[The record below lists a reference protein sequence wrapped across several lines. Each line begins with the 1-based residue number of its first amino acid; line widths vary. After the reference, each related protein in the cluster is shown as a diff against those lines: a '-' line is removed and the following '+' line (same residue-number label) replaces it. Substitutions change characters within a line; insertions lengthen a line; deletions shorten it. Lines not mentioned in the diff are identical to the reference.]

1 VSAPAE
7 ARLCVLVL
15 AGGAGWEAP
24 VLRALGDA
32 GIVVTRRCV
41 DVPDLMAAASAS
53 GAGVAVVDGDLP
65 LLDAEAVLH
74 LLRYDV
80 RTLAV
85 TTDRAVGDRLT
96 RLGVVEVTTSDPSD
110 VVDGVL
116 RVAARDLVTDPA
128 PASGPSWSA
137 GRHLDTQGRGRVVAV
152 WGPAGAPGRTTV
164 AVTLA
169 AELAAAGR
177 PVVLVDAD
185 PYGGAVAQHLGI
197 LDETSGLLAAARMAN
212 LGTLDGPGLA
222 ASCRRVGDRLGV
234 LTGLPRADRRVEVRP
249 GVLDAVLETGAAL
262 GEVVVDCGFGLED
275 PDLPSSRD
283 RISLDAVAAA
293 DEIVVVG
300 AAEPTGLS
308 RLARGLVELRD
319 VAGAVPVRVVVNRM
333 RPTLGWRERDIVGMV
348 EGYARPAGVHFLP
361 EDRTT
366 LDRALVAGCSLAE
379 LGDSRLRSAFAE
391 VVAAM
396 YPSVGAT
403 ARTSATGR
411 RSRGASRRAATR

>member
-1 VSAPAE
+1 
-7 ARLCVLVL
+7 
-15 AGGAGWEAP
+15 
-24 VLRALGDA
+24 
-32 GIVVTRRCV
+32 
-41 DVPDLMAAASAS
+41 
-53 GAGVAVVDGDLP
+53 
-65 LLDAEAVLH
+65 
-74 LLRYDV
+74 
-80 RTLAV
+80 
-85 TTDRAVGDRLT
+85 
-96 RLGVVEVTTSDPSD
+96 
-110 VVDGVL
+110 
-116 RVAARDLVTDPA
+116 
-128 PASGPSWSA
+128 
-137 GRHLDTQGRGRVVAV
+137 
-152 WGPAGAPGRTTV
+152 
-164 AVTLA
+164 
-169 AELAAAGR
+169 
-177 PVVLVDAD
+177 
-185 PYGGAVAQHLGI
+185 
-197 LDETSGLLAAARMAN
+197 
-212 LGTLDGPGLA
+212 
-222 ASCRRVGDRLGV
+222 
-234 LTGLPRADRRVEVRP
+234 LPRADRRVEVRP

-348 EGYARPAGVHFLP
+348 EGYARPVGVHFLP